1 MIHEVTRLDTVR
13 RECRKLVT
21 KRSLMSA
28 GAAVVPIPGADVVA
42 DIGLLANLLPS
53 ISTKFELN
61 HDQVEKLDPT
71 SIQQVFVI
79 AASLGN
85 NVIGRMVTR
94 QMVVRLLKRFGVRLA
109 TASAA
114 KYVPVLGSALAATIS
129 FGAMKLAGNAHIDDC
144 YQTARALIDAQA
156 GQSSAAIADA

>member
-1 MIHEVTRLDTVR
+1 MIHDLRRLDEVR

-28 GAAVVPIPGADVVA
+28 GAAVVPVPGADVVA
-42 DIGLLANLLPS
+42 DIGLLSDLLPK
-53 ISTKFELN
+53 ISAKFELD
-61 HDQVEKLDPT
+61 HEQVEKLDPNL
-71 SIQQVFVI
+71 IQQVFVV

-94 QMVVRLLKRFGVRLA
+94 QMVVRLLKRMGVRLA

-114 KYVPVLGSALAATIS
+114 KYVPVLGSAVAASIS
-129 FGAMKLAGNAHIDDC
+129 FGAMKLAGNAHIEDC
-144 YQTARALIDAQA
+144 YKTARALIEAQPKPA
-156 GQSSAAIADA
+156 

>member
-1 MIHEVTRLDTVR
+1 MIHDINTLDRVR
-13 RECRKLVT
+13 RDCRTLVT
-21 KRSLMSA
+21 KRSLMAA
-28 GAAVVPIPGADVVA
+28 GAAVIPIPGADVVA
-42 DIGLLANLLPS
+42 DIGLLATLLPL
-53 ISTKFELN
+53 ISKNFELD

-71 SIQQVFVI
+71 TVQQVFVV

-114 KYVPVLGSALAATIS
+114 KYVPVLGSAVAATIG
-129 FGAMKLAGNAHIDDC
+129 FGAMKLAGNAHIEDC
-144 YQTARALIDAQA
+144 YKTARALIDAR
-156 GQSSAAIADA
+156 STAAVAAA

>member
-1 MIHEVTRLDTVR
+1 MIESLARLDEIR
-13 RECRKLVT
+13 SECRSMVT

-42 DIGLLANLLPS
+42 DIGLLTNLLPK
-53 ISTKFELN
+53 ISGKFELD
-61 HDQVEKLDPT
+61 HDRVEKLDPNAM
-71 SIQQVFVI
+71 QQVFVI

-94 QMVVRLLKRFGVRLA
+94 QMVVRLLRRFGVRLA

-114 KYVPVLGSALAATIS
+114 KYVPILGSAVAATIS
-129 FGAMKLAGNAHIDDC
+129 FGAMKLAGNAHIEDC
-144 YQTARALIDAQA
+144 YKTARALIETN
-156 GQSSAAIADA
+156 GHNS